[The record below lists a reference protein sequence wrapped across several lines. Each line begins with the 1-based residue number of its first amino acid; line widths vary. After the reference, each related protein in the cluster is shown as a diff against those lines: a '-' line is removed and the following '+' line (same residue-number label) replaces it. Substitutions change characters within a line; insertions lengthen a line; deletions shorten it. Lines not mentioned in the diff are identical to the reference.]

1 MQKKSVSRLCHCLE
15 NSLLYLSVCD
25 CVCAFVGLLPAY
37 VNGSQIWPLPPHSSI
52 LLPWLIGLLNEHLH
66 KKACPKS
73 TFSLSKFNFFRET
86 FITFFAL
93 ISNSAFIVFFS
104 YVRLFNTV
112 QYTLGTF
119 YFNFVKLCLM
129 FCCVKNA
136 RNQIL
141 AIQLN

>member
-1 MQKKSVSRLCHCLE
+1 MSAEVKYDLSR
-15 NSLLYLSVCD
+15 
-25 CVCAFVGLLPAY
+25 
-37 VNGSQIWPLPPHSSI
+37 PHSSI
-52 LLPWLIGLLNEHLH
+52 LLPWLIGLNYEHLH

-93 ISNSAFIVFFS
+93 IFNSAFYRFLS
-104 YVRLFNTV
+104 YVRLLYTV
-112 QYTLGTF
+112 QYSLGMF
-119 YFNFVKLCLM
+119 DFNFVTSAQCFVVL
-129 FCCVKNA
+129 KNA